1 MVQLYIRDLISSV
14 TRPVKELK
22 GFRKVRLQPGE
33 TATVAFDITPALLSF
48 YDINMKYVVEPGD
61 FELMVGTSSRD
72 ADLKKIILQ
81 VMK

>member
-1 MVQLYIRDLISSV
+1 
-14 TRPVKELK
+14 
-22 GFRKVRLQPGE
+22 
-33 TATVAFDITPALLSF
+33 
-48 YDINMKYVVEPGD
+48 MKYVVEPGD